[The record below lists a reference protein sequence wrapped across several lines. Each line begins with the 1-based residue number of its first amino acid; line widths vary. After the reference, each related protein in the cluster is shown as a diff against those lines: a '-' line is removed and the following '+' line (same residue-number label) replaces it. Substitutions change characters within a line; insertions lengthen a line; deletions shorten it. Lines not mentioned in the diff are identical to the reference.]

1 MLKLSTGDRGLLRSL
16 ALVLLAS
23 FAVLALSGCGIFS
36 PDESDDGDGPGPVD
50 DFKPTGVADV
60 PDATARNNVIYN
72 LERAYELLNYEEYEK
87 LIHETY
93 VFRVDPAEIDIVGS
107 AELSAFEDL
116 ESTYAMFNGETGLE
130 PRLDPVTGLPTGEFD
145 VVPAVQTIELDL
157 TPDSASSW
165 TLMEDGEFAGSW
177 RRVYDVDM
185 TVTYSGDGRI
195 DTIRG
200 KQVFYV
206 TKGTLEGDT
215 SGKEYWQLRAW
226 EDQGINS

>member
-1 MLKLSTGDRGLLRSL
+1 MLKLSTGDRGVLRTL

-36 PDESDDGDGPGPVD
+36 PDESSDGGDPPAS
-50 DFKPTGVADV
+50 DFKPTGVGDI
-60 PDATARNNVIYN
+60 PDGTARNNVIFN
-72 LERAYELLNYEEYEK
+72 LERAYELLRYDEYEK
-87 LIHETY
+87 LIHLDY

-107 AELSAFEDL
+107 AQLIAAEDL
-116 ESTYAMFNGETGLE
+116 ASTEAMFSGATGEE
-130 PRLDPVTGLPTGEFD
+130 KVLDPDTGIPTGE
-145 VVPAVQTIELDL
+145 VRQVPPVQSIELDL
-157 TPDSASSW
+157 TPDSSSSW
-165 TLMEDGEFAGSW
+165 TLMEDGEFAGSY

-185 TVTYSGDGRI
+185 TVYYSGEGRI

-206 TKGTLEGDT
+206 TPGTIVGDT
-215 SGKEYWQLRAW
+215 SGKLYWQLRAW

>member
-1 MLKLSTGDRGLLRSL
+1 MLKLSTGDRGTLRTL

-36 PDESDDGDGPGPVD
+36 PDESDDGGDPPVS
-50 DFKPTGVADV
+50 DFKPTGVGDV
-60 PDATARNNVIYN
+60 PDGTARNNVIYN
-72 LERAYELLNYEEYEK
+72 LERAYELMRYEQYEK
-87 LIHETY
+87 LIHLDY

-107 AELSAFEDL
+107 AQLTAVEDL
-116 ESTYAMFNGETGLE
+116 DSTEAMFSGATGEE
-130 PRLDPVTGLPTGEFD
+130 KVLDPVTGQPTGE
-145 VVPAVQTIELDL
+145 VRQVPPVQEITLDL
-157 TPDSASSW
+157 TPDSSSSW
-165 TLMEDGEFAGSW
+165 TLMQDGEFAGSY

-185 TVTYSGDGRI
+185 TVYYSGDGRI

-206 TKGTLEGDT
+206 TPGTIAGDT
-215 SGKEYWQLRAW
+215 SGKLYWQLRAW